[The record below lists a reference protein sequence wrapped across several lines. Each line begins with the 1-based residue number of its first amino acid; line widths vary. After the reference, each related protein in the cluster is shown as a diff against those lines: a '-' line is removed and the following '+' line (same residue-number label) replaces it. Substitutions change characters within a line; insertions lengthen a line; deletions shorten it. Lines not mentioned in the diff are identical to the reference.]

1 MYGNA
6 MKNTKAGLSGGIFY
20 LGLAVIGVLAIPAG
34 VLLALI
40 AGVWSLTDKLT
51 AALDQKD
58 SK

>member
-1 MYGNA
+1 MYGNT
-6 MKNTKAGLSGGIFY
+6 MKNTKTRLSGGVFY

-34 VLLALI
+34 LLLALI

-51 AALDQKD
+51 AALDQKN

>member
-1 MYGNA
+1 
-6 MKNTKAGLSGGIFY
+6 MKNTKTRLSGGVFY

-34 VLLALI
+34 LLLALI

-51 AALDQKD
+51 AALDQKN

>member
-1 MYGNA
+1 

-51 AALDQKD
+51 AALDRKTAQ
-58 SK
+58 S